1 MNFYALNIAYAFIC
15 LFIYVSFRMGIGS
28 YLRYKKNSKTFIRKN
43 KNGFLNYWTYKKLHK
58 EINLGYVYYLN
69 LILVILTPIYF
80 LVAISFGWSDLMR
93 LPIGI
98 LNLVLICP
106 QAISM
111 VFSEIYHNYEYH
123 KRPFVILA
131 KNNGARGFKSSL
143 FNYGCILATVAFAI
157 YIFVLSLQ

>member
-69 LILVILTPIYF
+69 LILVILTPVYF
-80 LVAISFGWSDLMR
+80 LVAISFGWSDVMR
-93 LPIGI
+93 LPIGMRAGI
-98 LNLVLICP
+98 QPAHSLAMPYLFS
-106 QAISM
+106 IS
-111 VFSEIYHNYEYH
+111 E
-123 KRPFVILA
+123 
-131 KNNGARGFKSSL
+131 
-143 FNYGCILATVAFAI
+143 VAYFMKGNTAE
-157 YIFVLSLQ
+157 